1 MSSLLF
7 KPIPHFHSP
16 SLENNSWHLFR
27 SSKTEEL
34 KAGCIDTESPLFS
47 QSQFQKFLTHLLFV
61 KHPWWRHWA
70 GQLLKHNWGC
80 CRCRQGFP
88 GARHTALLSC
98 PYNTILGL
106 YLDADTHTTTTVA
119 PRIPT
124 TQQLLHP
131 GLLPFSDLCEWAA
144 ATIGKEELT
153 KHNICRLIIPFV
165 YLPLPQTRPMFSS
178 ILISDHQE
186 APLSRPMAHS
196 LHLLPLQ
203 HLGFNPFHQLHQLY
217 LGFMRSS
224 AGLDGCHICRV

>member
-34 KAGCIDTESPLFS
+34 KAGCIDTESPLLS

-124 TQQLLHP
+124 IPSQPNPTAPPSWALAIFRPLWVSSSYYWQGRINQTQYLQTHNSFCISSVAPDQANVLIDPHFWP
-131 GLLPFSDLCEWAA
+131 SGSSSFSANGTFVAFAASPTFGL
-144 ATIGKEELT
+144 
-153 KHNICRLIIPFV
+153 
-165 YLPLPQTRPMFSS
+165 
-178 ILISDHQE
+178 
-186 APLSRPMAHS
+186 
-196 LHLLPLQ
+196 
-203 HLGFNPFHQLHQLY
+203 
-217 LGFMRSS
+217 
-224 AGLDGCHICRV
+224 

>member
-1 MSSLLF
+1 MDYQQLLQLNHLQHLLNHVFSSLKTNPTF
-7 KPIPHFHSP
+7 SQSP

-34 KAGCIDTESPLFS
+34 KAGCIDTESPLFFS
-47 QSQFQKFLTHLLFV
+47 ITISEIPHTPPFV
-61 KHPWWRHWA
+61 KHPWRRHWA

-124 TQQLLHP
+124 
-131 GLLPFSDLCEWAA
+131 
-144 ATIGKEELT
+144 
-153 KHNICRLIIPFV
+153 IPSQ
-165 YLPLPQTRPMFSS
+165 PNSSS
-178 ILISDHQE
+178 ILGSCHFQTFVSE
-186 APLSRPMAHS
+186 Q
-196 LHLLPLQ
+196 LLLARK
-203 HLGFNPFHQLHQLY
+203 N
-217 LGFMRSS
+217 
-224 AGLDGCHICRV
+224 